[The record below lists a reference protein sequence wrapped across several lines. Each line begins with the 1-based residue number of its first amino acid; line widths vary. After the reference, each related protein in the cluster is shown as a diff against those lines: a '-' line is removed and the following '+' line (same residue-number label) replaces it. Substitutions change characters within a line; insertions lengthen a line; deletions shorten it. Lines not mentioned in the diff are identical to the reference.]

1 MAAKLLLPL
10 PNTWKVWVWVAHN
23 NSLFNSPTAGSPE
36 TQEGTAAAKAEGKKD
51 EAPQDWPSLSNI
63 TVPSSTPSATPSPT
77 PSAPTESTEAAASTA
92 DEPENVGSTGETD
105 TGEADTSNEV
115 RRRRLERF
123 TKDDSEPNQE
133 TMEKNE
139 TDNEWT
145 FDTVMHVKVNDKK
158 GQ

>member
-1 MAAKLLLPL
+1 M
-10 PNTWKVWVWVAHN
+10 
-23 NSLFNSPTAGSPE
+23 
-36 TQEGTAAAKAEGKKD
+36 
-51 EAPQDWPSLSNI
+51 PS
-63 TVPSSTPSATPSPT
+63 TTPSPS

-139 TDNEWT
+139 TDNE
-145 FDTVMHVKVNDKK
+145 
-158 GQ
+158 